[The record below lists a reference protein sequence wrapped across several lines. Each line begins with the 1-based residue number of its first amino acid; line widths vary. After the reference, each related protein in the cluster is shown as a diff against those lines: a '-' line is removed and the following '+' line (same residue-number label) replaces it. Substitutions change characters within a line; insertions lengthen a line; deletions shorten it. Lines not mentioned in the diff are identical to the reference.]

1 MARILF
7 IKNRKRATDMKKSF
21 TSLILIKE
29 TIDMKKSIRDIPAT
43 TIDENNNISSIL
55 TPPFFFYPYF
65 I

>member
-7 IKNRKRATDMKKSF
+7 TKNRKRAIDMKKSF
-21 TSLILIKE
+21 ISLILIKE

-43 TIDENNNISSIL
+43 TIDENNSTSSIL
-55 TPPFFFYPYF
+55 TPPFFFYLHF